1 MAQFHE
7 EHLSEHGAHDALPV
21 VNGMEWREWKRGRWI
36 DRNGLRTMKEES
48 WVVFSCNEE
57 DWNGGRAGAD
67 VQHGQLKGSTIHPQ
81 WLQSQEQK
89 LLRAR
94 SVAVIRML
102 MRIDRGHLATRGQTR
117 EFRGVARAESFLR
130 RVCTRARVSAPRW
143 NTHVQGVSPARRCMK
158 RRAVQR
164 RCKNEL

>member
-1 MAQFHE
+1 
-7 EHLSEHGAHDALPV
+7 
-21 VNGMEWREWKRGRWI
+21 MERMVWKTGTLDRSKWSQDDEGGGELVLFSLAKERRGRLKWRESGRGCATRPTEGK
-36 DRNGLRTMKEES
+36 D
-48 WVVFSCNEE
+48 
-57 DWNGGRAGAD
+57 
-67 VQHGQLKGSTIHPQ
+67 GSTIHPQ

-130 RVCTRARVSAPRW
+130 HGVCTRRARVSAPR
-143 NTHVQGVSPARRCMK
+143 
-158 RRAVQR
+158 
-164 RCKNEL
+164 

>member
-1 MAQFHE
+1 MHATTRHHSSSKLE
-7 EHLSEHGAHDALPV
+7 W
-21 VNGMEWREWKRGRWI
+21 NGE
-36 DRNGLRTMKEES
+36 NGLENGDVGSIEMVSGRRRRRRAGF
-48 WVVFSCNEE
+48 VFSCKERR
-57 DWNGGRAGAD
+57 GR
-67 VQHGQLKGSTIHPQ
+67 LKWRESGRGCATRPTEGKDGSTIHPQ

-130 RVCTRARVSAPRW
+130 HGVCTRRARVSAPR
-143 NTHVQGVSPARRCMK
+143 
-158 RRAVQR
+158 
-164 RCKNEL
+164 

>member
-1 MAQFHE
+1 MKRM
-7 EHLSEHGAHDALPV
+7 D
-21 VNGMEWREWKRGRWI
+21 WKRGRWI
-36 DRNGLRTMKEES
+36 DRNGLRTTKEES

-130 RVCTRARVSAPRW
+130 RVCVHARVWVPPGEAHTYRVFHLHEAMHEA
-143 NTHVQGVSPARRCMK
+143 T
-158 RRAVQR
+158 QR